1 MWLAVPGFLAQLSLS
16 WGKWALMSE
25 VSLSQLWAVCR
36 IAPGWLGS
44 LSAGNNELC
53 WAAHKPP
60 APGSVVQLDSCC
72 VVLGE
77 ACCFTHLSLRGKHR
91 DVVLCAYTVP
101 NNNSSKGCIGL
112 QSLCD
117 FYTFWCLKSRFLSG
131 SWTFLTAELWGTS
144 EVTSPHPLHLNCS
157 ELTCLGVD

>member
-44 LSAGNNELC
+44 LSAGNNELPISLQPQGVWFSWTHAVWC
-53 WAAHKPP
+53 WVKHAVSLIFPLE
-60 APGSVVQLDSCC
+60 GSS
-72 VVLGE
+72 
-77 ACCFTHLSLRGKHR
+77 R
-91 DVVLCAYTVP
+91 DVVLCAYVVP

-131 SWTFLTAELWGTS
+131 SWTFLTAELWGTT